1 MADSEVT
8 TKGRR
13 SALWWIAWAAGLCCF
28 TVAMLALARLLDWL
42 SRAQI
47 DYLAN

>member
-1 MADSEVT
+1 MVDTQGST
-8 TKGRR
+8 SKRR
-13 SALWWIAWAAGLCCF
+13 GGLWWFAWAAGLCCF
-28 TVAMLALARLLDWL
+28 TVGMLALARLLGWL